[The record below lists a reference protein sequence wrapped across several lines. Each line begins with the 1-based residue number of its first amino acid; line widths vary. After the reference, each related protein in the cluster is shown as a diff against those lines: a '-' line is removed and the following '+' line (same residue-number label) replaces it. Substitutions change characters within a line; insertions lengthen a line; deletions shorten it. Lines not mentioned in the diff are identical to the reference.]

1 MIELGTGI
9 YAHSLALLADSFH
22 MLNDII
28 SLLISW
34 QALKLASRPSN
45 ANHSYGYARAEI
57 LAAFGNAIFL
67 LALCFS
73 IFLEAIQRFID
84 VQEVSNPKLMVI
96 VGGFGLLSNIVGL
109 FLFHEHG
116 HGHSHGHSHS
126 HGDVR
131 SGDNAIE
138 ANPSTT
144 DENAEVS
151 SGGRPIARRERSDS
165 FGSLY
170 GHPALTRAAVI
181 ETAQEFGYGR
191 SPPAKGTRD
200 SFNMAFSPTGPED
213 STHGTANPIT
223 HHSRS
228 KSAQHKRKSVS
239 PPDESS
245 RLTNGSQPIS
255 YAAVVK
261 KSTKIDDN
269 GHDHANGK
277 KHSHSEDHSEAEAG
291 GHSHG
296 GGGHGHSHGNMNAQG
311 VFLHV
316 LGDALGN
323 VGVIAAG
330 LVIWFA
336 KGYWRFY
343 FDPAISLLITVIIFH
358 SALPLVKSA
367 SFILLQGVPTHISLE
382 AVRSSIYGV
391 NGVISLHETVSE
403 KSCMNTAFTASPSSL
418 NLRMKRLTTAI
429 RM

>member
-1 MIELGTGI
+1 V
-9 YAHSLALLADSFH
+9 
-22 MLNDII
+22 
-28 SLLISW
+28 
-34 QALKLASRPSN
+34 K
-45 ANHSYGYARAEI
+45 
-57 LAAFGNAIFL
+57 
-67 LALCFS
+67 
-73 IFLEAIQRFID
+73 
-84 VQEVSNPKLMVI
+84 
-96 VGGFGLLSNIVGL
+96 
-109 FLFHEHG
+109 
-116 HGHSHGHSHS
+116 
-126 HGDVR
+126 

-228 KSAQHKRKSVS
+228 KSAQNKRKSVS

-261 KSTKIDDN
+261 KSTKTDDN
-269 GHDHANGK
+269 GHDHDHSHDHANGK

-316 LGDALGN
+316 LGDA
-323 VGVIAAG
+323 
-330 LVIWFA
+330 
-336 KGYWRFY
+336 
-343 FDPAISLLITVIIFH
+343 
-358 SALPLVKSA
+358 
-367 SFILLQGVPTHISLE
+367 
-382 AVRSSIYGV
+382 
-391 NGVISLHETVSE
+391 
-403 KSCMNTAFTASPSSL
+403 
-418 NLRMKRLTTAI
+418 
-429 RM
+429 